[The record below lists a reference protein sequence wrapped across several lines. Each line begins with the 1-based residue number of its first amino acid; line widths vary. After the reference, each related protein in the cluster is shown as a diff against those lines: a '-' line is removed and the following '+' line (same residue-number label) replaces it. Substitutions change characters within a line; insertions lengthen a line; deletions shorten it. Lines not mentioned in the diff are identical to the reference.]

1 MQTAR
6 PFGAKIVCMKYWH
19 RFKVWLVGRRI
30 RREHHELA
38 KYVRRSAYEITAWK
52 QDIRFLEEILAF
64 HEAHAGRP
72 AAELPPAGKVVPI
85 PNVELRPHS
94 AFQPAA
100 HMA

>member
-1 MQTAR
+1 
-6 PFGAKIVCMKYWH
+6 MKYWH

-30 RREHHELA
+30 RREHQELA

-52 QDIRFLEEILAF
+52 QDIGFLEEIKAY
-64 HEAHAGRP
+64 HEARCGQIAS
-72 AAELPPAGKVVPI
+72 AEPPAEGKVVPM
-85 PNVELRPHS
+85 PTAELRPHS